1 VPSPPEDSVHPED
14 RIAWRRWLEK
24 NHPESRGVWL
34 VTWRKASGRTPL
46 SYNDSVEEALC
57 FGWVDSLG
65 RALDDDRTMLRF
77 TPRKPGSAW
86 SRPNKERVARLE
98 AAGLMAPAG
107 AAAIAVAREN
117 GAWTRLDDVEDGV
130 IPPDLQS
137 AFEERPGSREQF
149 DAFPRS
155 ARRGILEWIVQAKRP
170 ETRARRILETA
181 TLAQRGERA
190 R

>member
-1 VPSPPEDSVHPED
+1 MPSPPEDSVHPED
-14 RIAWRRWLEK
+14 RTAWRRWLEA
-24 NHPESRGVWL
+24 NHGDSRGVWL
-34 VTWRKASGRTPL
+34 VTWRKASGRIPL
-46 SYNDSVEEALC
+46 SYEESVEEALC

-107 AAAIAVAREN
+107 SATIAIAREN
-117 GAWTRLDDVEDGV
+117 GSWTRLDDVEEGIV
-130 IPPDLQS
+130 PPDLEV
-137 AFEERPGSREQF
+137 AFDQRPGAREQF

-155 ARRGILEWIVQAKRP
+155 VRRGILEWIVQAKRP
-170 ETRARRILETA
+170 ETRARRVLETA

>member
-1 VPSPPEDSVHPED
+1 
-14 RIAWRRWLEK
+14 LEK
-24 NHPESRGVWL
+24 NHRGSRGVWL

-46 SYNDSVEEALC
+46 SYDDSVEEALC

-65 RALDDDRTMLRF
+65 RALDDNRTMLRF

-107 AAAIAVAREN
+107 AAAIAVTREN
-117 GAWTRLDDVEDGV
+117 GAWTRLDDVEEGV
-130 IPPDLQS
+130 IPPDLES

>member
-1 VPSPPEDSVHPED
+1 MPSPPEDSAHPED
-14 RIAWRRWLEK
+14 RAAWRRWLEK
-24 NHPESRGVWL
+24 NHSESRGVWL
-34 VTWRKASGRTPL
+34 VTWRKASERTPL

-65 RALDDDRTMLRF
+65 RALDGDRTMLRF

-86 SRPNKERVARLE
+86 SRPNKERIARLE

-117 GAWTRLDDVEDGV
+117 GAWTRLDDVEEGIV
-130 IPPDLQS
+130 PPDLEA
-137 AFEERPGSREQF
+137 AFDQRPGAREHF

-170 ETRARRILETA
+170 ETRARRVLETA